1 MPGRL
6 LRTICTGAL
15 AGVLATTAAPTEPA
29 LTGTAAAAPAD
40 EGESSVAGLLT
51 RLRTLYQE
59 TERATEA
66 YNRADE
72 ALKRQTADTRRT
84 DTALAA
90 ARQALTRGRDEAGRL
105 ARQQY
110 QGRSELSPYLSLLLA
125 PDPRHAL
132 DENHLVTRAARE
144 RAAVISRLEAAE
156 KKAAT
161 LATASRTALTRR
173 QGLLAAQQKQRAAVR
188 TKLDEV
194 EKLLASLSPAQLA
207 RLTSLETTQTAGA
220 QSELLG
226 SGALDSTLMPSEEGA
241 TALRFAARQIGKP
254 YEWGA
259 EGPDT
264 YDCSGLTQQ
273 SWAAAGRELPRTS
286 QEQWQ
291 TLPHV
296 PLSALRPGDLVVYFP
311 DATHVALYLGDGLV
325 IHAPRP
331 GARVKVSPL
340 AANPVLG
347 AVRPD
352 PDALPLKTF
361 TPPELPAGATD
372 GSDEGFSGADQ
383 PPTGTGTESGTGTGA
398 DVGAAET
405 GTGSGAAPENGN
417 EGGSGAGTEG
427 GSAGTEGG

>member
-15 AGVLATTAAPTEPA
+15 AGMLAATTA
-29 LTGTAAAAPAD
+29 LTGTALAGKAFAGRALAGRALPGKAPAAPVDA
-40 EGESSVAGLLT
+40 GESSVTGLLT

-66 YNRADE
+66 YNAADE
-72 ALKRQTADTRRT
+72 ALKKQTADTRRT
-84 DTALAA
+84 DVQLAA
-90 ARQALTRGRDEAGRL
+90 ARRALDRGRDEAGRL

-144 RAAVISRLEAAE
+144 RATLVSRLQAAE
-156 KKAAT
+156 KKAAA
-161 LATASRTALTRR
+161 LATASREALDRR
-173 QGLLAAQQKQRAAVR
+173 RTLLATRQKQRATVR

-220 QSELLG
+220 QSQLLG
-226 SGALDSTLMPSEEGA
+226 SGALDGTRTPSQEGA
-241 TALRFAARQIGKP
+241 EALRFAARQIGKP

-286 QEQWQ
+286 QEQWE
-291 TLPHV
+291 TLPRV
-296 PLSALRPGDLVVYFP
+296 PLTELRPGDLVVYYP
-311 DATHVALYLGDGLV
+311 EATHVALYLGDGLV
-325 IHAPRP
+325 VHAPRP

-340 AANPVLG
+340 AANPLLG

-352 PDALPLKTF
+352 PDALPLKTY

-372 GSDEGFSGADQ
+372 GADEGYASDQ
-383 PPTGTGTESGTGTGA
+383 
-398 DVGAAET
+398 
-405 GTGSGAAPENGN
+405 APATD
-417 EGGSGAGTEG
+417 SR
-427 GSAGTEGG
+427 